1 MSNKVQNK
9 QRFSHEL
16 TLSEVPP
23 LSAYEQEPALNGYV
37 IVDEFEALTIQEK
50 KSKQEEK

>member
-9 QRFSHEL
+9 QQFSHEL

-23 LSAYEQEPALNGYV
+23 LSAYAQEPALNGYV
-37 IVDEFEALTIQEK
+37 IVDEFEALDIKEN
-50 KSKQEEK
+50 KSNQEEK

>member
-9 QRFSHEL
+9 QQFSHEL

-23 LSAYEQEPALNGYV
+23 LSAYEQELALNGYV
-37 IVDEFEALTIQEK
+37 IADEFEALDIQENQLN
-50 KSKQEEK
+50 QEEK

>member
-1 MSNKVQNK
+1 MSNKVQSK

-16 TLSEVPP
+16 TLLEVPP
-23 LSAYEQEPALNGYV
+23 LSAYAQEPALNGYV
-37 IVDEFEALTIQEK
+37 IVGEFEVLAIQEN